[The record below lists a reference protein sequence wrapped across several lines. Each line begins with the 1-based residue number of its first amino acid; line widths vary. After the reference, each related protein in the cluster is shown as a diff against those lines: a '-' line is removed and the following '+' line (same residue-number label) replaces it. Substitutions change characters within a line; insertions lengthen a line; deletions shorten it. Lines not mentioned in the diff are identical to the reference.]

1 MSPSTIFVFLAFLAL
16 RVVATPL
23 ANIIGASRVDRI
35 VERATP
41 SLTASVTAT
50 RKSGEYFG
58 PIVIDGITYSVLY
71 DTGSDALWI
80 KNGSTIPGPQAYIVY
95 GSGRVNVTVTSG
107 KVTVAGSTILNQ
119 PYGVATSW
127 DPSYDTYDGILGLDQ
142 SLTQFGSK
150 SSWVAHAMPQYKQ
163 QLLGVNI
170 PSTGPATFTFGY
182 HDTAHENGP
191 LAFNTA
197 TYSPSHWYQQVTS
210 FNLPANDT
218 SMTCDLDT
226 GTSNILVPPSIA
238 YAFWN
243 QVSTATAIDGGERWT
258 FPCANSATVPNFSV
272 TIGGKTY
279 TVAAADTYYRD
290 TPSQGVCRSRLQGR
304 KNRNYCILGQP
315 FFYSNYVAY
324 DFGNKTV
331 GLAGRK

>member
-23 ANIIGASRVDRI
+23 ADIIGASRVDRI

-41 SLTASVTAT
+41 SLTASATAT
-50 RKSGEYFG
+50 PRSGEYFG

-71 DTGSDALWI
+71 DTGSDAL
-80 KNGSTIPGPQAYIVY
+80 
-95 GSGRVNVTVTSG
+95 
-107 KVTVAGSTILNQ
+107 
-119 PYGVATSW
+119 
-127 DPSYDTYDGILGLDQ
+127 
-142 SLTQFGSK
+142 K

-210 FNLPANDT
+210 FNVPANDT

-243 QVSTATAIDGGERWT
+243 QVSTATATDGGERWT

-272 TIGGKTY
+272 TIGGKRY